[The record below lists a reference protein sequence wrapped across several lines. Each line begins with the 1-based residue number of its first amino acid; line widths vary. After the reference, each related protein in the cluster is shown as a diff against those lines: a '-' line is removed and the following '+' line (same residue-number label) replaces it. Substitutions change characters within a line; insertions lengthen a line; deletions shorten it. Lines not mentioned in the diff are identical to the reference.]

1 MLNDPDSF
9 CCVIQRVNALK
20 SKGVVFTV
28 VCTVCDKTKC
38 ESLLQQA
45 LILTSHLITVLK
57 THSKKNS
64 DLETR
69 EPEVQNANLCPGFTT
84 LLVLR
89 EQGEALKGSRPLPTI
104 V

>member
-1 MLNDPDSF
+1 MMLNDPDSF

-57 THSKKNS
+57 THSKKTVTSRQGNQKCKMR
-64 DLETR
+64 TY
-69 EPEVQNANLCPGFTT
+69 VQ
-84 LLVLR
+84 VLR
-89 EQGEALKGSRPLPTI
+89 LY
-104 V
+104 